1 MKDKIAKEWFERAKR
16 DFEVSKII
24 FAQGKY
30 YNEAIFLLH
39 QALEKYIKL
48 IVMGGVIL

>member
-1 MKDKIAKEWFERAKR
+1 MKDEIVKEWFERAKR
-16 DFEVSKII
+16 DFEVSKSI

-39 QALEKYIKL
+39 QALENI
-48 IVMGGVIL
+48 